1 MVPLDTIEFVEQERG
16 IVMDLPKITKQ
27 KRLDWDQ
34 LRAKVKGGMRNATLL
49 AVAPNANI
57 GLVAG
62 TTPGIDPRFAQ
73 VFSRNKISGKYL
85 DLNHNLVKDLKN
97 MGLWDDLKETII
109 ERQGDISQ
117 IDDLPAYL
125 REIYKTAFT
134 TSPYAYIEVAARAQ
148 KWVDQALSRNMYLES
163 RDMDDM
169 KRVYMT
175 AWRKGLKTTYYLHMK
190 PRHTAEQSTTNV
202 NKASMTGKRGFGG
215 LKAPAPGEQSVPSPV
230 EFSQPSPVRVEEPVP
245 VRVPSPAAETPRVG
259 GFASIRSSATQQPTG
274 ATTEPVAQAHSTNA
288 EAKAPSATSAIP
300 MPAARTTPHMQATHP
315 IGFATTGA
323 PAAKVGFATVASAV
337 PSTPAAPSAT
347 SVPAAP
353 KMAPRPPKVFDAPT
367 DPADDPNVCIA
378 CQ

>member
-1 MVPLDTIEFVEQERG
+1 M
-16 IVMDLPKITKQ
+16 
-27 KRLDWDQ
+27 
-34 LRAKVKGGMRNATLL
+34 

-117 IDDLPAYL
+117 IDGLPQYL
-125 REIYKTAFT
+125 KEIYKTAFT
-134 TSPYAYIEVAARAQ
+134 TNPYAYIEVAARAQ

-163 RDMDDM
+163 RDMEDM
-169 KRVYMT
+169 KQVYFT

-202 NKASMTGKRGFGG
+202 NKAQMTGKRGFGG
-215 LKAPAPGEQSVPSPV
+215 LKASEGVPSPV
-230 EFSQPSPVRVEEPVP
+230 EVAQPSPVQVEEPVP
-245 VRVPSPAAETPRVG
+245 VQRPIHSVPVEPRVG
-259 GFASIRSSATQQPTG
+259 GFSSIRATATTQPAAQATQPT
-274 ATTEPVAQAHSTNA
+274 AQ
-288 EAKAPSATSAIP
+288 AKAPSPTTAIP
-300 MPAARTTPHMQATHP
+300 MPASSTPVQPVAAARPM
-315 IGFATTGA
+315 GFATVSA
-323 PAAKVGFATVASAV
+323 PASAPKVGFATATATPVAAAKA
-337 PSTPAAPSAT
+337 PAPT
-347 SVPAAP
+347 
-353 KMAPRPPKVFDAPT
+353 MAPRPKKVFEAPT
-367 DPADDPNVCIA
+367 DPGDDPNVCIA